1 MPTHD
6 HSRCLKLRKI
16 LQFISVGKYVT
27 GLYYKKQDSQSSSFG
42 GLLTLLIA
50 FFFLVYSVITIDDI
64 FQEYTINLSS
74 YTNEF
79 ERFVWVT
86 DPLTNKT

>member
-1 MPTHD
+1 MPSHD
-6 HSRCLKLRKI
+6 HSRCLRLRKI
-16 LQFISVGKYVT
+16 LHFISVGKYET

-42 GLLTLLIA
+42 GFVTLLIV
-50 FFFLVYSVITIDDI
+50 FSLLVYRVITIDDI

-74 YTNEF
+74 YTDEF